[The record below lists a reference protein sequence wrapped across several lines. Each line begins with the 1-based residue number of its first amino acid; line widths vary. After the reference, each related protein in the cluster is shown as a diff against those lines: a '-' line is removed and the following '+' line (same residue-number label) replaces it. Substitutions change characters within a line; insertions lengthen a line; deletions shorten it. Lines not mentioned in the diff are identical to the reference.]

1 MKKKIKSAIP
11 IYAAAVVW
19 LLLGLICPRMLLKLW
34 FLPITAALSAAAY
47 FAAQKFFP
55 GREAVQS
62 GDRNVDAMIEQGRSQ
77 LARLKAANEAIPD
90 ADISAALDRMTNAGE
105 AIFDVLARDP
115 KQMQAVRKFMNYYLP
130 TADKLMQSYR
140 LMRDT
145 TPVSENMARAM
156 ESIRKSLSMIADAF
170 EKQLDNLYGDRALD
184 IETDIDVLETLMR
197 ADGLIGR
204 SALDD
209 DKAADDSKITMQSG
223 R

>member
-11 IYAAAVVW
+11 IYAAAAVW

-34 FLPITAALSAAAY
+34 FLPIAAMLSAAAY

-77 LARLKAANEAIPD
+77 LARLKAANDEIPD

-204 SALDD
+204 SAMGERNGT
-209 DKAADDSKITMQSG
+209 DDSKITMQSG
-223 R
+223 G

>member
-11 IYAAAVVW
+11 IYAAAAVW
-19 LLLGLICPRMLLKLW
+19 LLLGLICLKMLLKIW
-34 FLPITAALSAAAY
+34 FWPIAAALSAAAY

-77 LARLKAANEAIPD
+77 LARLKAANDAIPD

-105 AIFDVLARDP
+105 AIFGVLARDP

-204 SALDD
+204 SAMGEQ
-209 DKAADDSKITMQSG
+209 KGADDSKITMQSG

>member
-11 IYAAAVVW
+11 IYAAAAVW

-34 FLPITAALSAAAY
+34 FLPIAAMLSAAAY

-77 LARLKAANEAIPD
+77 LARLKAANDEIPD

>member
-1 MKKKIKSAIP
+1 MKKRIKSAIP
-11 IYAAAVVW
+11 IYAAAAVW
-19 LLLGLICPRMLLKLW
+19 LLLGLICPKMLLKIW
-34 FLPITAALSAAAY
+34 FWPIAGALSAAVYLIAE
-47 FAAQKFFP
+47 KRFP

-62 GDRNVDAMIEQGRSQ
+62 GDRDVDALIEQGKAQ
-77 LARLKAANEAIPD
+77 LERLKAANDAIPD
-90 ADISAALDRMTNAGE
+90 ADISANLDRMTNAGE

-145 TPVSENMARAM
+145 KPISDNMARAM
-156 ESIRKSLSMIADAF
+156 ESIRKSLAMIADAF

-197 ADGLIGR
+197 ADGLIDRG
-204 SALDD
+204 AMDAKKQAGDAPVTL
-209 DKAADDSKITMQSG
+209 QSG

>member
-1 MKKKIKSAIP
+1 MKKRIKSAIP
-11 IYAAAVVW
+11 IYAAAAVW
-19 LLLGLICPRMLLKLW
+19 LLLGLICPKMLLKIW
-34 FLPITAALSAAAY
+34 FWPIAGALSAAVYLIAE
-47 FAAQKFFP
+47 KRFP

-62 GDRNVDAMIEQGRSQ
+62 GDRDVDALIEQGKAQ
-77 LARLKAANEAIPD
+77 LERLKAANDAIPY
-90 ADISAALDRMTNAGE
+90 ADISANLDRMTNAGE

-145 TPVSENMARAM
+145 KPISDNMARAM
-156 ESIRKSLSMIADAF
+156 ESIRKSFAMIADAF

-197 ADGLIGR
+197 ADGLIDRG
-204 SALDD
+204 AMDAKKQAGDAPVTL
-209 DKAADDSKITMQSG
+209 QSG

>member
-11 IYAAAVVW
+11 IYAAAAVW

-34 FLPITAALSAAAY
+34 FLPIAAALSAAAY

-77 LARLKAANEAIPD
+77 LARLKAANEEIPD

-204 SALDD
+204 SAMGERNGT
-209 DKAADDSKITMQSG
+209 DDSKITMQSG
-223 R
+223 G

>member
-11 IYAAAVVW
+11 IYAAAAVL
-19 LLLGLICPRMLLKLW
+19 LLLGLICPKMLLKLW
-34 FLPITAALSAAAY
+34 FLPIAAVLSVAAY

-62 GDRNVDAMIEQGRSQ
+62 GDRSVDAVIEQGRSQ
-77 LARLKAANEAIPD
+77 LERLKAANDAIPD
-90 ADISAALDRMTNAGE
+90 ADISAALERMTNAGE

-145 TPVSENMARAM
+145 KPVSENMARAM
-156 ESIRKSLSMIADAF
+156 DSIRRSLSMIADAF

-197 ADGLIGR
+197 ADGLISRG
-204 SALDD
+204 AMGDE
-209 DKAADDSKITMQSG
+209 KAADDSKITMQSG